1 MCNYQF
7 STPRG
12 ITKPAYR
19 TPNKQHDAAGLI
31 RLASPPLYIAITQS
45 PPLVTDYVTTIA
57 IKITPEIDTR
67 REQ

>member
-45 PPLVTDYVTTIA
+45 PPAGHGLRNYNSYKDHA
-57 IKITPEIDTR
+57 GD
-67 REQ
+67 